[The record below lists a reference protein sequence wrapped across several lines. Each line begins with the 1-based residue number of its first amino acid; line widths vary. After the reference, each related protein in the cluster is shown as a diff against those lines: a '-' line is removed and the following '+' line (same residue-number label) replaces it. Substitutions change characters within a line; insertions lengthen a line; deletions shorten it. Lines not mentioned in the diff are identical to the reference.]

1 MKIFVGFFF
10 EMKFNVDILILLY
23 KLLFLNIVIKM
34 VEFLVLDLRNILVK
48 VNKKII

>member
-1 MKIFVGFFF
+1 
-10 EMKFNVDILILLY
+10 MKFNINILILLY

>member
-1 MKIFVGFFF
+1 
-10 EMKFNVDILILLY
+10 MKFNVNILILLY